1 MALSSLVNTE
11 ALCEDSSKSK
21 IILDYLDSLYANQIL
36 PAAIKD
42 GIPKKETNSTWD
54 DWRQRLQHPHFGLS
68 TFFITQNGASKCG
81 IRLGPTIKGLVN
93 AGQPLCVSMAFAV
106 AAILRFLTP
115 VNGSNASEGWSERVS
130 IAKERGIYVGWLD
143 GVDYKE
149 DTIEQKSSGEDTV
162 AYADGLKY
170 NLKEGWHEFR
180 CDCLIKNGDRE
191 FNLPDLLSRLGN
203 SKQPF
208 AYIQAIRS
216 YLLHSKGGNLQSLLL
231 ECDDEENELS
241 RARELD
247 MFVNC

>member
-1 MALSSLVNTE
+1 MVYQKRKQIQLGMIGDNGYSIHILGCQHSSLHKM
-11 ALCEDSSKSK
+11 D
-21 IILDYLDSLYANQIL
+21 
-36 PAAIKD
+36 
-42 GIPKKETNSTWD
+42 
-54 DWRQRLQHPHFGLS
+54 
-68 TFFITQNGASKCG
+68 ASKCG